1 MTAAAPTT
9 AAAIEKKIYASGK
22 IALIISNQE
31 MEDTTV
37 IVKYLEE
44 SGLLNKGVS
53 KKKKKKLKMNEK
65 KKNKGFLIR

>member
-1 MTAAAPTT
+1 M
-9 AAAIEKKIYASGK
+9 K
-22 IALIISNQE
+22 
-31 MEDTTV
+31 DTSV

-53 KKKKKKLKMNEK
+53 KKKKKLKMNEK